1 MEWGAFTHNA
11 RLTQHHAPIPG
22 TGGYLIYKELMQ
34 WDGIPSVLY

>member
-22 TGGYLIYKELMQ
+22 TGGYLIYKELMH
-34 WDGIPSVLY
+34 WRGKPST